1 MGIFKEE
8 TAGCIF
14 ILKDKECRKKADE
27 INRVGEKGMKY
38 MHMSN
43 EKLVWIGFTKI

>member
-27 INRVGEKGMKY
+27 INRVGGEAI
-38 MHMSN
+38 
-43 EKLVWIGFTKI
+43 EV